1 MQTLMKKAGVECVT
15 MTNCSFLEV
24 SNSVFIE
31 QLNCKAIG
39 TGKETS

>member
-31 QLNCKAIG
+31 QLNCKTCG
-39 TGKETS
+39 TRKETS